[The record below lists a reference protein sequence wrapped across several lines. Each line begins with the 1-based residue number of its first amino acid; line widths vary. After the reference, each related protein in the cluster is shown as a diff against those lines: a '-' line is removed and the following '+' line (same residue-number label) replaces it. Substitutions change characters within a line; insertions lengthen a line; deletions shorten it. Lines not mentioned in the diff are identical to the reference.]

1 MKVYTVRLILR
12 NNGENYSTLL
22 KAAWEEDEYK
32 EEKEYFIEE
41 NSGIYGYLTAIPKKP
56 KIEQYHGT
64 YSVEQGF
71 KEEQTKEEL
80 EQLELKFKKA
90 LYDYFKNQ
98 KKLEMQRYKEILS
111 ALDIRERKTKVS
123 RNGSNYMESILKK
136 YTFK

>member
-1 MKVYTVRLILR
+1 MKVYAVRLILR
-12 NNGENYSTLL
+12 NDGENYSTLL
-22 KAAWEEDEYK
+22 KAEWEEEEYK

-41 NSGIYGYLTAIPKKP
+41 NSGIYGCLTAIPKKP

-71 KEEQTKEEL
+71 KEERTKEEL

-98 KKLEMQRYKEILS
+98 RKLEMQRYKAILS
-111 ALDIRERKTKVS
+111 VLDTRERKTKVS

>member
-22 KAAWEEDEYK
+22 KAAWEEEEYK

>member
-1 MKVYTVRLILR
+1 MKVYAVRLILR
-12 NNGENYSTLL
+12 HAGENYSTLL
-22 KAAWEEDEYK
+22 KAEWEEEEYK

-41 NSGIYGYLTAIPKKP
+41 NSGICACLTAIPKKP

-71 KEEQTKEEL
+71 KEEQIKEEL

-90 LYDYFKNQ
+90 LYDYFKKQ
-98 KKLEMQRYKEILS
+98 KKLEMQRYKAILS
-111 ALDIRERKTKVS
+111 VLDTRERKTKVS
-123 RNGSNYMESILKK
+123 RNGSNYMEGILKK

>member
-1 MKVYTVRLILR
+1 MKVYAVRLILR
-12 NNGENYSTLL
+12 NDGENYSTLL
-22 KAAWEEDEYK
+22 KAEWEEEEYK

-41 NSGIYGYLTAIPKKP
+41 NSEIYACLTAIPKKP
-56 KIEQYHGT
+56 KLEQFHGT

-90 LYDYFKNQ
+90 LYDYFKKQ

-111 ALDIRERKTKVS
+111 VLDTRERKTKVS
-123 RNGSNYMESILKK
+123 RNGSNYMEGILKK